1 MGYKIMGNIKR
12 FGVSVE
18 EELLKKFDEVIERQ
32 GYNNRSEAIRDL
44 IRDYLVKEKWRMKKE
59 KIIGNISVIYEHDVY
74 DLSNKLIDIQHN
86 YHDVIISTLH
96 VHFDEKNCLEVILVK
111 GRVQRIKKLY
121 NEISSLKWVKHTD
134 ISLTDIL

>member
-1 MGYKIMGNIKR
+1 MGNIKR

>member
-1 MGYKIMGNIKR
+1 MDYKIMGNIKR